1 MSRYAAWFPLRR
13 GEVHRD
19 ADVPA
24 SAILSTGCHGGAGR
38 DVLQVR
44 RGVGVPGVDVPHE
57 RHVHAR
63 SDSRSVS
70 FFDPHAEQVLD
81 EA

>member
-1 MSRYAAWFPLRR
+1 MFCRFAAALASR
-13 GEVHRD
+13 
-19 ADVPA
+19 
-24 SAILSTGCHGGAGR
+24 SC
-38 DVLQVR
+38 
-44 RGVGVPGVDVPHE
+44 DVPHE